1 MKPLL
6 ANYRESS
13 RRGTATVEFAIIAP
27 VFLTLLLGLLEAT
40 KLFEIHGLMA
50 QAARDGA
57 RMGAMDRAD
66 WVANGQRSNDKIIRD
81 IKNNLAAAGMDPDKV
96 EVAIEIPNQPGDEFD
111 LDDPAND
118 LGLFQ
123 VRISIPY
130 GDVSSLQIPGNSDY
144 SLSSAVVFRNT
155 RSTIVN

>member
-1 MKPLL
+1 MKSLL
-6 ANYRESS
+6 AKHRDSN

-27 VFLTLLLGLLEAT
+27 VFLTLLLGLLEASR
-40 KLFEIHGLMA
+40 LFEIHGLMA

-81 IKNNLAAAGMDPDKV
+81 IKNNLAAAGLDRDKI
-96 EVAIEIPNQPGDEFD
+96 EVAIEVPNSPGQEFD

-118 LGLFQ
+118 LDLFQ

-130 GDVSSLQIPGNSDY
+130 GDVSSLQIPGKSDY

>member
-6 ANYRESS
+6 AKFRDSN

-27 VFLTLLLGLLEAT
+27 VFLTLLLGLLEASR
-40 KLFEIHGLMA
+40 LFEIHGLMA

-57 RMGAMDRAD
+57 RMGAMDRSE
-66 WVANGQRSNDKIIRD
+66 WVANGQRSNDKIISD
-81 IKNNLAAAGMDPDKV
+81 IKNNLAAAGLDRDKID
-96 EVAIEIPNQPGDEFD
+96 VAIEIPNQLGEEFD

-130 GDVSSLQIPGNSDY
+130 GDVSSLQIPGKSDY

-155 RSTIVN
+155 RSAIIN